1 MDKAVGAFREDRE
14 SDSDDCFAV
23 ADGPARTES
32 RSFHPDADLLE
43 LAATSVAHAV
53 AALAKPGSIPP
64 FIADQVRRQ
73 MALLQ
78 EAARKLDDVEHD
90 IVFVGPVGCGKSTVL
105 SALAGLVLSDADLAA
120 GGGSRLER
128 RSMLASSA
136 GRTSVC
142 PVRIEPGEAVAIT
155 LEPLAHAEVEALA
168 REYLYEIWTVAQGG
182 AAVDTGSLIPE
193 ETARALRNMASTSR
207 RALSALRRTTSSET
221 EFADR
226 FVAMMRL
233 EARTAIRFEPPADAE
248 PGWLRTML
256 ADINSG
262 RHEHVSL
269 PRLVRLTV
277 PAPAIASG
285 LRISLV
291 DSKGTE
297 GTGVRRDVREAMADE
312 RTLVVACSSFASCPD
327 EAAQGLVEYA
337 RDVAGTVRSG
347 RLCVLG
353 LAKNG
358 EAASVRDE
366 FGDPVETAEEG
377 HRVRREQAARVLGS
391 LAPDAGLAALS
402 FDAGEDPAD
411 MLRAQLGTLVSRIR
425 SEMGQ
430 DVRSLASGLREL
442 TDNAGSDFLRDL
454 APVLE
459 AADRVVEEH
468 ILFDGVLPGSDEL
481 SPLSGAAARHASKV
495 WASTRRSGDYEFL
508 NVHDA
513 IADVFAKTVLARAGR
528 FQRRL
533 DEALQAFARPEYPA
547 VSAVVRRLSA
557 QGARIP
563 QNVSAAV
570 HKAIADL
577 SMTTLGKDGDL
588 WTRCSGLWG
597 HPERRDG
604 PYVAYVA
611 EAVGAALARDGTF
624 DVGSRAAV
632 SEAWNR
638 ALYEPMRRACAADDI
653 IGPRSAIRPRPLPAL
668 GTGHPSAEPDA
679 TGSTGHDAGHLS
691 DASSMGEFFDA
702 LLDDETEASL
712 GSSLEPPRH
721 VGFDA
726 LRARFIEGLDRAEPS
741 QPSGLGQDGVPPRM
755 GRTGDAGAWPEPV
768 ALVRPPA
775 PAPAP
780 VHPELAASV
789 KAFVNFMDR
798 PRLVLSEPQLETLL
812 DLLRGI
818 EAEPPA
824 SPERVWIETSTDRM
838 ELHWSPA
845 QPFAFWVAGA
855 MLSDGR
861 LVGGWA
867 EWWMAPGG
875 PVLMQRRGINGFLD
889 QVLSTDVVGELVRA
903 AASIPRSFL
912 DRRVMELADRLV
924 EQTKTESIPAFPAVE
939 LEPKRGLRERVPFMG
954 KSFSA
959 EFKCMNSGVV
969 YKQHLHIEHDGN
981 PVVLE
986 VQGSW
991 SKHTNGIKVTLGPSK
1006 SQARG
1011 SKHGGMIRKA
1021 LDAAQAGIGRA
1032 VTDFLRSR
1040 SEFGLSV
1047 RANAE
1052 MRAAFYECQRHR
1064 VAHAGL
1070 LAARARVGE
1079 FEAEL
1084 ERIRTGF
1091 EYPCPS

>member
-1 MDKAVGAFREDRE
+1 MDEAGGAFREDQAP
-14 SDSDDCFAV
+14 DSYDRFAV
-23 ADGPARTES
+23 AAGRARPEA
-32 RSFHPDADLLE
+32 RPFHPDEDLLE

-78 EAARKLDDVEHD
+78 EAARKLNDVEHD

-105 SALAGLVLSDADLAA
+105 SALAGLVMSDADLPA

-142 PVRIEPGEAVAIT
+142 PVRIEPGETVVIA

-168 REYLYEIWTVAQGG
+168 REYLHEIWTAAQDGG
-182 AAVDTGSLIPE
+182 AVQTGSLIPE

-207 RALSALRRTTSSET
+207 RALSALRRTTNSET

-226 FVAMMRL
+226 FISMMRL
-233 EARTAIRFEPPADAE
+233 HDRTAIRFEPPAAAE
-248 PGWLRTML
+248 PGWLRKML

-262 RHEHVSL
+262 RREDVSL

-327 EAAQGLVEYA
+327 EASQGLVEHA

-430 DVRSLASGLREL
+430 EVRSLASGLREL
-442 TDNAGSDFLRDL
+442 TDNAGSDFLKDL

-459 AADRVVEEH
+459 AATRVVDEH
-468 ILFDGVLPGSDEL
+468 IVFDGALPGSNEL
-481 SPLSGAAARHASKV
+481 SPLSGAAARHASTV

-508 NVHDA
+508 NVHDTV
-513 IADVFAKTVLARAGR
+513 ADVFAKAALARAGR
-528 FQRRL
+528 FQKRL
-533 DEALQAFARPEYPA
+533 DEALRAFARPENPA

-563 QNVSAAV
+563 QNVSTAV
-570 HKAIADL
+570 HRAIADL

-611 EAVGAALARDGTF
+611 EAVGAALSRDGTF
-624 DVGSRAAV
+624 DDGSRRAV

-638 ALYEPMRRACAADDI
+638 SLHEPMRRACAADDI
-653 IGPRSAIRPRPLPAL
+653 IGPRSPVQPRPLSTLVTGRSSADPGAL
-668 GTGHPSAEPDA
+668 DSH
-679 TGSTGHDAGHLS
+679 GSVADGIEAAG
-691 DASSMGEFFDA
+691 SMGEFFEA
-702 LLDDETEASL
+702 LLADDDEASFGLGLEIPKPEGAGTVMTRFMEA
-712 GSSLEPPRH
+712 
-721 VGFDA
+721 
-726 LRARFIEGLDRAEPS
+726 LDRAEPPRS
-741 QPSGLGQDGVPPRM
+741 LDLRHDGVPPRM
-755 GRTGDAGAWPEPV
+755 GGSGNGGASSLPVAFAGAPDAVPM
-768 ALVRPPA
+768 R
-775 PAPAP
+775 
-780 VHPELAASV
+780 PELGASIE
-789 KAFVNFMDR
+789 AFLAFWDK
-798 PRLVLSEPQLETLL
+798 PRLVLRDRELETLL
-812 DLLRGI
+812 VRLRGI
-818 EAEPPA
+818 EVEPPS

-838 ELHWSPA
+838 ELHWNPA
-845 QPFAFWVAGA
+845 HPFSAWVAGA
-855 MLSDGR
+855 MLSEGT

-867 EWWMAPGG
+867 EWRMTPEGLLL
-875 PVLMQRRGINGFLD
+875 LMTRGVDGHQNPA
-889 QVLSTDVVGELVRA
+889 VSSDVEQELGRA
-903 AASIPRSFL
+903 AASIPKAFL
-912 DRRVMELADRLV
+912 DRHVMELADRLV
-924 EQTKTESIPAFPAVE
+924 RQTKAEAIPPFPAIW
-939 LEPKRGLRERVPFMG
+939 LAMKHGMRTDIPFMG
-954 KSFSA
+954 TSFRV
-959 EFKCMNSGVV
+959 EFRSMHSGIVFNQKLNV
-969 YKQHLHIEHDGN
+969 AHNGN
-981 PVVLE
+981 LANLE
-986 VQGSW
+986 VQGPW
-991 SKHTNGIKVTLGPSK
+991 SKDFNGIKVTLVKAKSRSRKKSK
-1006 SQARG
+1006 NAETMRQARTVAQEG
-1011 SKHGGMIRKA
+1011 IR
-1021 LDAAQAGIGRA
+1021 RA
-1032 VTDFLRSR
+1032 ITDFLDSHP
-1040 SEFGLSV
+1040 EFGTAV
-1047 RANAE
+1047 RAQE
-1052 MRAAFYECQRHR
+1052 ELEAAVQKCQRRNADHS
-1064 VAHAGL
+1064 GL
-1070 LAARARVGE
+1070 LAAKLRVGE
-1079 FEAEL
+1079 VEAEL
-1084 ERIRTGF
+1084 ERIRSGF